1 MAQPPAASTSGNTTN
16 VALNVPILCVAI
28 GVALAVAAEH
38 LTSPPASSTPAT
50 NSFFGQF
57 PHVASFAIVLITAAY
72 ALFELIRQGR
82 MAWQQPALAPGICRS
97 ASFAAFLLGLISVAV
112 SDTRSQSLLST
123 SLGIG
128 LCVLALIGFLAITFL
143 GPTEMVNQ
151 KPMHDPGQV
160 GPYPADYFRPYSGS
174 LPVTYDPDMS
184 GVEAPP
190 AQRKPRIDPS
200 TLPPLFETDPL
211 YSIPRPKVARS
222 FSMVKGNDNPIAS
235 DDACVISDDE
245 TYFALCDGASGS
257 SLPRPWATLLG
268 QQWLKWPFQEID
280 AETLALWLQEP
291 RERWHRWIQETW
303 KWKIDERNQLI
314 GEKPLSA
321 DVFRRTLQTGASS
334 TFLGLLLNRENN
346 SWHAAAIG
354 DTCLFIFRGDRSGT
368 LRPRFSFPLDSS
380 AGFSD
385 RPPLLTSNGNN
396 VSTLAPYF
404 RFKSGHWR
412 RGDVLLMATDA
423 LAQWLLSQ
431 FEQQQTTWNILP
443 SLTDPRRFAE
453 LVEKERQSGHMVDD
467 DTTLVV
473 IPL

>member
-1 MAQPPAASTSGNTTN
+1 MAVNI
-16 VALNVPILCVAI
+16 PILCAAG

-50 NSFFGQF
+50 NSFFSQF
-57 PHVASFAIVLITAAY
+57 LHGASFAIVLITAAY

-97 ASFAAFLLGLISVAV
+97 ASFAAFLLGLVSVAV
-112 SDTRSQSLLST
+112 SDTSYQSFLPI

-128 LCVLALIGFLAITFL
+128 LCLLALIGFLAITFL
-143 GPTEMVNQ
+143 GPTEPVTQ
-151 KPMHDPGQV
+151 EPMRDPGQ
-160 GPYPADYFRPYSGS
+160 GGSYPLDYFRNYSGP
-174 LPVTYDPDMS
+174 LPPTYNPDMR
-184 GVEAPP
+184 GETPP
-190 AQRKPRIDPS
+190 VQRRPRIDPS

-211 YSIPRPKVARS
+211 YSMPRPKGARL

-245 TYFALCDGASGS
+245 TCFALCDGASGS

-268 QQWLKWPFQEID
+268 QQWLKRPFQEID

-291 RERWHRWIQETW
+291 RDRWHRWIQETW

-314 GEKPLSA
+314 GEKPMSA
-321 DVFRRTLQTGASS
+321 DVFHRTLQTGASA
-334 TFLGLLLNRENN
+334 TFLGLLLDRESNT
-346 SWHAAAIG
+346 WHAAAIG
-354 DTCLFIFRGDRSGT
+354 DTCLLLFRRDRSGT
-368 LRPRFSFPLDSS
+368 LQPRFSFPLGSS

-396 VSTLAPYF
+396 MAVLAPYF
-404 RFKSGHWR
+404 RFKNGSLRH
-412 RGDVLLMATDA
+412 GDVLMMATDA

-453 LVEKERQSGHMVDD
+453 LVEKGRQSGDMVDD

-473 IPL
+473 IPF

>member
-1 MAQPPAASTSGNTTN
+1 MAHPPAASTSGNTTN
-16 VALNVPILCVAI
+16 VALNVPILCAAV

-50 NSFFGQF
+50 NSSFGPF
-57 PHVASFAIVLITAAY
+57 LHGASFAIVLITAAY

-97 ASFAAFLLGLISVAV
+97 ASFAAFLLGLVSVAV
-112 SDTRSQSLLST
+112 SDSQSLPST

-128 LCVLALIGFLAITFL
+128 LCLLALIGFLAITFL
-143 GPTEMVNQ
+143 GPTGTATQE
-151 KPMHDPGQV
+151 PMRNPELGGSYPVDHFRNYPG
-160 GPYPADYFRPYSGS
+160 P
-174 LPVTYDPDMS
+174 LPPTYDADMR
-184 GVEAPP
+184 GEAPP
-190 AQRKPRIDPS
+190 TQRRPRIDPS

-211 YSIPRPKVARS
+211 YSTPRPKVARF

-268 QQWLKWPFQEID
+268 QQWLKMPFQEID

-291 RERWHRWIQETW
+291 RDRWHRWIQETW

-334 TFLGLLLNRENN
+334 TFLGLLLDRESNT
-346 SWHAAAIG
+346 WHAAAIG
-354 DTCLFIFRGDRSGT
+354 DTCLFLFRGDRSGT
-368 LRPRFSFPLDSS
+368 LRPQFSFPLDSS

-396 VSTLAPYF
+396 VSTLVPYF
-404 RFKSGHWR
+404 RFKHGNLRH
-412 RGDVLLMATDA
+412 GDVLMMATDA

-431 FEQQQTTWNILP
+431 LEQQQTTWNILP
-443 SLTDPRRFAE
+443 SLTEPRRFAE
-453 LVEKERQSGHMVDD
+453 LVEKERQNGHMVDD

>member
-1 MAQPPAASTSGNTTN
+1 MAHPPAASTSRYTTN
-16 VALNVPILCVAI
+16 VALNFPILCAAV

-38 LTSPPASSTPAT
+38 LTSPPVSSTPAT

-57 PHVASFAIVLITAAY
+57 LHGASFAIVLITAAY

-82 MAWQQPALAPGICRS
+82 MAWQQPALAHGICRS
-97 ASFAAFLLGLISVAV
+97 ASFAGFLLGLISVAI
-112 SDTRSQSLLST
+112 SGSQSFPPI

-143 GPTEMVNQ
+143 GPTETVNQ

-160 GPYPADYFRPYSGS
+160 GPYPADYFHPYSGS
-174 LPVTYDPDMS
+174 LPATYDPDMS
-184 GVEAPP
+184 GVEAPL

-211 YSIPRPKVARS
+211 YSIPRPKVARF

-268 QQWLKWPFQEID
+268 QQWLKWPFQQID

-291 RERWHRWIQETW
+291 RDRWHRWIQETW
-303 KWKIDERNQLI
+303 KWKINERNQLI

-321 DVFRRTLQTGASS
+321 DVFHRTLQTGASA
-334 TFLGLLLNRENN
+334 TFLGLLLDRESNT
-346 SWHAAAIG
+346 WHAAAIG
-354 DTCLFIFRGDRSGT
+354 DTCLLLFRRDRSGT

-396 VSTLAPYF
+396 MAVLVPYF
-404 RFKSGHWR
+404 HFKNGNLRH
-412 RGDVLLMATDA
+412 GDVLMMATDA
-423 LAQWLLSQ
+423 LAHWLLSQ
-431 FEQQQTTWNILP
+431 FEQQQTTWKILP
-443 SLTDPRRFAE
+443 SLTEPSLFAE
-453 LVEKERQSGHMVDD
+453 LIEKERQSGYMVDD

-473 IPL
+473 ITF